1 MYVYDNIITTAT
13 TYEREVLIMK
23 EAKDIIID
31 ERMIK
36 AGKDT
41 LKIILIETSFEETN
55 QKQRCIRI
63 ESNING
69 ERHSEKISSLHQ
81 NIYGIDLMK
90 ELPADEAKLLNSI
103 MAMYII
109 AGIGREFP
117 IYTPI
122 NMYIQYKSFV
132 DKVISGGVENY

>member
-1 MYVYDNIITTAT
+1 
-13 TYEREVLIMK
+13 MK
-23 EAKDIIID
+23 GKIID
-31 ERMIK
+31 ERMIE

-41 LKIILIETSFEETN
+41 LKITLIETFFEETN

-69 ERHSEKISSLHQ
+69 EKHSEKVYSPHQ

-90 ELPADEAKLLNSI
+90 ELSADEAKLLNSI

-117 IYTPI
+117 IHTPI
-122 NMYIQYKSFV
+122 SMYEKYKTFV
-132 DKVISGGVENY
+132 DKLISGGVENY